1 MDKDAAEI
9 VRLKAS
15 SAKDD
20 DDVPLFTEETFRR
33 YEARVAVA
41 KATFQAAT
49 GMSDDDD
56 DVPLFPGTHRPAT
69 SSFVSS

>member
-1 MDKDAAEI
+1 M
-9 VRLKAS
+9 
-15 SAKDD
+15 DD

-33 YEARVAVA
+33 YEARVAAA
-41 KATFQAAT
+41 KATVQAAT

-56 DVPLFPGTHRPAT
+56 DDDVSLFPGTHRPAA

>member
-1 MDKDAAEI
+1 M
-9 VRLKAS
+9 
-15 SAKDD
+15 DD

-33 YEARVAVA
+33 YEARVAAA
-41 KATFQAAT
+41 KAMVQAAT

-56 DVPLFPGTHRPAT
+56 DVPLFPGTHRPAA